1 MNKLEII
8 TPSAFFLLLFQL
20 LLYSYSSDNQLIRP
34 RTRTFFPNNRNK
46 SVINNN
52 KIKFIILLLLIF
64 FKISLSFF
72 LN

>member
-1 MNKLEII
+1 MKGRNSYNANAGNEYIDSNKLDGNF
-8 TPSAFFLLLFQL
+8 TPV
-20 LLYSYSSDNQLIRP
+20 
-34 RTRTFFPNNRNK
+34 NNRNK

-52 KIKFIILLLLIF
+52 KIKSIILLLLIF